1 MSNTIPGGVG
11 ARAALACVAAAIP
24 AADRSA
30 HFALVQRLFHRAV
43 REQLELPNGY
53 AFRFAAET
61 FGEVARFM
69 ENERRCCPFL
79 TFTIEL
85 APDDVDLY
93 VARGAAY
100 EELGDLN
107 AAKADYHKA
116 LEVDPDSEDA
126 REGISRLGGEP
137 LLGGNR

>member
-85 APDDVDLY
+85 APDGGPLWLRITGPAETRAFVS
-93 VARGAAY
+93 A
-100 EELGDLN
+100 EL
-107 AAKADYHKA
+107 
-116 LEVDPDSEDA
+116 
-126 REGISRLGGEP
+126 LGRQGEP
-137 LLGGNR
+137 V